1 MGHPQVRWSTP
12 VMTQDG
18 GMPAQFQGDREGFE
32 ALPQN
37 AMECGIFPLA
47 ATLLL
52 AASLVMHSS
61 RVATLQ
67 EIPQDADIYKQG
79 DGRAAYDDRMSSVD
93 IGQHGS
99 V

>member
-1 MGHPQVRWSTP
+1 MNS
-12 VMTQDG
+12 
-18 GMPAQFQGDREGFE
+18 F
-32 ALPQN
+32 
-37 AMECGIFPLA
+37 
-47 ATLLL
+47 
-52 AASLVMHSS
+52 

-79 DGRAAYDDRMSSVD
+79 DGRAAYDDRMSSGD